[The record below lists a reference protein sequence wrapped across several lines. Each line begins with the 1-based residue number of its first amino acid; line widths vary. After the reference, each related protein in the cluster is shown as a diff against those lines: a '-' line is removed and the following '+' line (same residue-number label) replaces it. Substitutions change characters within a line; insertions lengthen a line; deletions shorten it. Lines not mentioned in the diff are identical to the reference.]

1 MKKRCA
7 RQRISATIGKTPSG
21 AERTGLLQNGSTKKN
36 SSTQALK
43 DSRMVRCEIR
53 REIFVSSSAS
63 RVLEFLSPRVQRPPD
78 SADNLTVTKTT
89 FDDLVSVVDVSN
101 RV

>member
-1 MKKRCA
+1 
-7 RQRISATIGKTPSG
+7 
-21 AERTGLLQNGSTKKN
+21 
-36 SSTQALK
+36 
-43 DSRMVRCEIR
+43 MVRREIR

-89 FDDLVSVVDVSN
+89 FDDLVSVVDVAN